1 MDLRYTI
8 GENEYKRMTTDELRG
23 AFLADLF
30 EPGEL
35 NLLYCEVERAIVGA
49 AVPAHG
55 SPLQLEAGKELAA
68 DYFCQRREVG
78 VLNVG
83 GPGIVTVDGTDYT
96 MENLDGLY
104 IGRGAK
110 EVSFQ
115 ALAETEGGGSASA
128 RFYLISYPAHTEY
141 PTTQAKKADANVLE
155 LGTVEDSNHRK
166 IYQYIHENGIQ
177 SCQLVMGFTALEP
190 GSVWNTMPCHTHERR
205 TEVYMYFDLDEA
217 SRVFHM
223 MGPGDETR
231 HLVMANEQV
240 VISPMWSIHSGCGT
254 KAYSFCWGMGGE
266 NQRFDDMDHIQI
278 GDLK

>member
-1 MDLRYTI
+1 MDVRYTV
-8 GENEYKRMTTDELRG
+8 GKNEYKRMTTEELRE

-30 EPGEL
+30 EAGTL
-35 NLLYCEVERAIVGA
+35 NLLYCEVERGIVGA
-49 AVPAHG
+49 AVPTVG
-55 SPLQLEAGKELAA
+55 SLKLEAGAELAA

-78 VLNVG
+78 VLNIG
-83 GPGIVTVDGTDYT
+83 GKGTVTVDGVAYQMD
-96 MENLDGLY
+96 NLDGLY
-104 IGRGAK
+104 IGRGSK
-110 EVSFQ
+110 EIVFDSVSG
-115 ALAETEGGGSASA
+115 EEPA
-128 RFYLISYPAHTEY
+128 RFYLISYPAHAEY
-141 PTTQAKKADANVLE
+141 PTTQAKKADANALE
-155 LGTVEDSNHRK
+155 LGSVEDANKRT
-166 IYQYIHENGIQ
+166 IYQYIHENGIK

-205 TEVYMYFDLDEA
+205 TEVYMYFGLDEA

-231 HLVMANEQV
+231 HIVVGNEQA

-254 KAYSFCWGMGGE
+254 KAYTFCWGMGGE